1 MFSVCCRFKSCYLQ
15 FVVSLVIT
23 GLMTAM
29 ASTSFSEEQPT
40 AQLSELRYGVALYEY
55 FQGDMLAALC
65 ELEWAQQQSSEVA
78 RDEQAMLLKGA
89 MSLAFGMDRSGARI
103 LKQTLAGSSAEKI
116 HNVAWFY
123 MAQAYSRRGDWPA
136 AAFSLSKL
144 RDPLE
149 SWMQQA
155 VQAMRIDAAIRV
167 GNLVLASSLL
177 QDNVDADIWQPYGY
191 YNLGVAH
198 LRAQQFKQGI
208 AYLDELALMELTTA
222 EHLAIQ
228 DKGQTVA
235 AYSMIERGDYSK
247 AVDRFSLVRK
257 QSPIAEQALL
267 GYGWAASATGDYGQ
281 ALAVWTVLAE
291 GSPRLAVVQEAIL
304 AVPYAYEELGSAATA
319 LQYYSDADLTFTA
332 ELDRLQV
339 LKSKFDLQSFL
350 SMAVYDPG
358 ASAIGPMSDQQTYTL
373 NGWDMAALHSSDTV
387 FIERVQHFSQI
398 EQLEKSERLW
408 SAVAEE
414 SSGQVLAGA
423 TIDGDYAGL
432 VELLSSDLFQSYL
445 QDFRDLQALEK
456 MLQGWQRKIDV
467 YRSMIAGDNDSS
479 QQAQIQLSEV
489 GLQKQIDSLE
499 KRLEQQTQALD
510 ASLAETESELR
521 RMVLDQLDQQY
532 KQLQRLQ
539 GQARLARARLYDQAQ
554 REASR

>member
-1 MFSVCCRFKSCYLQ
+1 MP
-15 FVVSLVIT
+15 
-23 GLMTAM
+23 
-29 ASTSFSEEQPT
+29 STSFSEDK
-40 AQLSELRYGVALYEY
+40 AAAKLSELRYGVSLYEY

-65 ELEWAQQQSSEVA
+65 ELEWAQQQNSEVA

-103 LKQTLAGSSAEKI
+103 FEQALASNAAEQI

-123 MAQAYSRRGDWPA
+123 MAQAHSRRGDWSA
-136 AAFSLSKL
+136 AASSLAKL

-177 QDNVDADIWQPYGY
+177 QDNVDADAWQPYGY

-198 LRAQQFKQGI
+198 LRAQQFQQGI
-208 AYLDELALMELTTA
+208 SYLDELAIMELTTA
-222 EHLAIQ
+222 EHLALQ

-235 AYSMIERGDYSK
+235 AYSMIERGDYAK

-257 QSPIAEQALL
+257 QSPVAEQALL
-267 GYGWAASATGDYGQ
+267 GYGWAAAATGDYGQ
-281 ALAVWTVLAE
+281 ALAVWAHLAA

-319 LQYYSDADLTFTA
+319 LQYYSDADLTFTE

-339 LKSKFDLQSFL
+339 LKAKFDLQNFL

-358 ASAIGPMSDQQTYTL
+358 ATVIGPMPDQKAYTL
-373 NGWDMAALHSSDTV
+373 NGWDMAAMHSSDAV
-387 FIERVQHFSQI
+387 FIERVQHFSR
-398 EQLEKSERLW
+398 LEHLDKSERLW
-408 SAVAEE
+408 SAVVEE

-423 TIDGDYAGL
+423 TIDGDYAGM
-432 VELLSSDLFQSYL
+432 VELLSSDLLQSYL
-445 QDFRDLQALEK
+445 QDFRDLQALAK
-456 MLQGWQRKIDV
+456 ITQGWQRKIDV
-467 YRSMIAGDNDSS
+467 YRSILAGDNDSA
-479 QQAQIQLSEV
+479 QQQRIQLSEV
-489 GLQKQIDSLE
+489 ALQKQIDSLE
-499 KRLEQQTQALD
+499 KRLEQQTQAIATHLV
-510 ASLAETESELR
+510 ETESELR
-521 RMVLDQLDQQY
+521 RMVLKQLDQQY
-532 KQLQRLQ
+532 ETLQRFQ